1 MEISGFIDAERSTF
15 AELKDNLIVKYEMQ
29 AYF

>member
-1 MEISGFIDAERSTF
+1 MEISGFIDAERSAF
-15 AELKDNLIVKYEMQ
+15 AELKDNLIAKYGLQ